1 MVTGFRSIIFF
12 VFALYCLASCVKQAS
27 PDIATGLLLKSVTY
41 TYIPDA
47 ISTKYEYRYD
57 NAGRLLYV
65 APAGTNVPPVQM
77 PIEYNGNVVTLRPI
91 DGNPNDTRVITFILR
106 PDGKPGQRIVAE
118 RFSLDT
124 LGETRNQFDADTT
137 WFNYDATGILLST
150 RFARRD
156 SGYIV
161 TGDEF
166 LQVQKWYALTEYI
179 ISDSNVTQVKVFA
192 DYSGRSWLNGQEQN
206 PEKGSQR
213 VTLDVQYNSQWTYP
227 DFGINDFLMREGW
240 SNGISP
246 WMRWATSRHYPSY
259 TRITD
264 EYLSSDGNVTRRH
277 VEEINNYQASF
288 TPDGRI
294 SRFTYL
300 FDQGR
305 KTQID
310 YEYGQ

>member
-1 MVTGFRSIIFF
+1 MLNGFRNTILFLLAFS
-12 VFALYCLASCVKQAS
+12 CLASCVKQDN

-57 NAGRLLYV
+57 NMGRLVSV
-65 APAGTNVPPVQM
+65 APAGTNAPPLRM
-77 PIEYNGNVVTLRPI
+77 PIEYNGNIVTLRQV
-91 DGNPNDTRVITFILR
+91 DGNPNVTRVITFILR

-118 RFSLDT
+118 RYSLDT

-137 WFNYDATGILLST
+137 WFNYDAAGILQST

-156 SGYIV
+156 SGY
-161 TGDEF
+161 TLSGNEF
-166 LQVQKWYALTEYI
+166 LQVQKWNALTEYI
-179 ISDSNVTQVKVFA
+179 MSDSNVTQVKVFA
-192 DYSGRSWLNGQEQN
+192 DYSGRSWLNGQELS

-227 DFGINDFLMREGW
+227 DFGINDFLIREGW
-240 SNGISP
+240 SNGISS

-259 TRITD
+259 TKVTD
-264 EYLSSDGNVTRRH
+264 EYLGPNGDVVRRH
-277 VEEINNYQASF
+277 VEEIKNYQASF
-288 TPDGRI
+288 TPEGRL

-305 KTQID
+305 KTQVD